1 MMKLH
6 TKMKE
11 MIINAPHIADAVLD
25 CVADGVFTVDR
36 DFRIT
41 YFNQAAEDIL
51 GYDRREVLGRQC
63 SEIFKSTICDN
74 GCGLKR
80 SLEHDRPVMMRAI
93 YVTNANG
100 DRLPVCISAGVL
112 RNEDGEVIGAVE
124 TFRDLTHIEMV
135 RTEGRPKI
143 LPNII
148 GRSPAMARVFELV
161 PIVAETDSTVL
172 IEGESGTGKELV
184 ARAVHE
190 LSSRRDKPMVVVNC
204 GSIPDTLLES
214 ELFGHKAGSFTDARR
229 DKPGRF
235 ELAEGGTIFLDEIG
249 DVSPALQARL
259 LRVLQERVVEPLGG
273 TEPRPVNVRVI
284 SATNKNVAQLVA
296 EGLFRKD
303 LYYRINVVKI
313 SVPPLR
319 DRRDDIPLLVDTLIR
334 RSNEKGREIEGV
346 APEVMDVLMHHDY
359 PGNVRELQNILEHA
373 AVLCPKGVIKL
384 THLPED
390 LTGPRCSTPECQD
403 VIDSLQRS
411 LIVAALERNN
421 GNRRAAAEE
430 LAVHPTTLWRRAKR
444 LGIEMPDVDG
454 RNQPRRR

>member
-1 MMKLH
+1 
-6 TKMKE
+6 
-11 MIINAPHIADAVLD
+11 MIIKAPHAADAVLD
-25 CVADGVFTVDR
+25 CVADGVFTVDG

-51 GYDRREVLGRQC
+51 GYDRREVLGRPC
-63 SEIFKSTICDN
+63 SEIFKSSICEN

-80 SLEHDRPVMMRAI
+80 SLEHDRPGMMRAI
-93 YVTNANG
+93 YVTNADG
-100 DRLPVCISAGVL
+100 HRLPVCISAGVL
-112 RNEDGEVIGAVE
+112 RNESGEVIGAVE

-135 RTEGRPKI
+135 RTEGRRKI

-148 GRSPAMARVFELV
+148 GQSPAMARVFELV
-161 PIVAETDSTVL
+161 PIVAESDSTVL

-190 LSSRRDKPMVVVNC
+190 LSPRRDKPMVVVNC

-214 ELFGHKAGSFTDARR
+214 ELFGHKAGSFTDARH

-259 LRVLQERVVEPLGG
+259 LRVLQERVIEPLGG
-273 TEPRPVNVRVI
+273 TDPRPVDVRVI
-284 SATNKNVAQLVA
+284 SATNKNVSQLVA

-313 SVPPLR
+313 SIPPLR
-319 DRRDDIPLLVDTLIR
+319 DRRDDIPLLVDAMIR
-334 RSNEKGREIEGV
+334 RSNDQGREIEGV
-346 APEVMDVLMHHDY
+346 APEVMDVLMHHSY
-359 PGNVRELQNILEHA
+359 PGNVRELQNILEYA

-384 THLPED
+384 SHLPDE
-390 LTGPRCSTPECQD
+390 LGGPECGGPECQD
-403 VIDSLQRS
+403 MVDSLQRS
-411 LIVAALERNN
+411 LIVAALERHN

-444 LGIEMPDVDG
+444 LGIEMPEADG
-454 RNQPRRR
+454 RNQPRRH

>member
-1 MMKLH
+1 MKFH

-11 MIINAPHIADAVLD
+11 IIINAPHVADAVLD

-51 GYDRREVLGRQC
+51 GYDRRLVLGRPC
-63 SEIFKSTICDN
+63 SEVFKSSICEN

-93 YVTNANG
+93 YVTNADG

-112 RNEDGEVIGAVE
+112 RNDSGEVIGAVE

-135 RTEGRPKI
+135 KTEGGRKI

-148 GRSPAMARVFELV
+148 GQSPAMARVFELV
-161 PIVAETDSTVL
+161 PIVAESDSTVL

-190 LSSRRDKPMVVVNC
+190 LSPRRDKPMVVVNC

-214 ELFGHKAGSFTDARR
+214 ELFGHKAGSFTDARH

-259 LRVLQERVVEPLGG
+259 LRVLQERVIEPLGG
-273 TEPRPVNVRVI
+273 TEPRPVDVRVI
-284 SATNKNVAQLVA
+284 SATNKNVSQLVA

-313 SVPPLR
+313 SIPPLR
-319 DRRDDIPLLVDTLIR
+319 DRRDDIPLLVDAMIR
-334 RSNEKGREIEGV
+334 RSNEQGREIEGV
-346 APEVMDVLMHHDY
+346 APEVMDVLMHHSF
-359 PGNVRELQNILEHA
+359 PGNVRELQNILEYA

-384 THLPED
+384 THLPDEF
-390 LTGPRCSTPECQD
+390 TGPECGAPECQD
-403 VIDSLQRS
+403 VMDSLQRS
-411 LIVAALERNN
+411 LIVGALERHN

-430 LAVHPTTLWRRAKR
+430 LSVHPTTLWRRAKR
-444 LGIEMPDVDG
+444 LGIEMPEADG
-454 RNQPRRR
+454 RNQPRRQ

>member
-1 MMKLH
+1 MV
-6 TKMKE
+6 
-11 MIINAPHIADAVLD
+11 INAPHVADAVLD
-25 CVADGVFTVDR
+25 CVADGVFTVDT

-51 GYDRREVLGRQC
+51 GYDRRQVLGRPC
-63 SEIFKSTICDN
+63 SEIFKSSICEN

-93 YVTNANG
+93 YVTNADG
-100 DRLPVCISAGVL
+100 QRLPVCISAGVL
-112 RNEDGEVIGAVE
+112 RNESGEVIGAVE

-135 RTEGRPKI
+135 RTEGRRKI

-148 GRSPAMARVFELV
+148 GQSPAMARVFELV
-161 PIVAETDSTVL
+161 PIVAESDSTVL

-229 DKPGRF
+229 DRPGRF

-259 LRVLQERVVEPLGG
+259 LRVLQERVIEPLGG
-273 TEPRPVNVRVI
+273 TEPRPVDVRVI
-284 SATNKNVAQLVA
+284 SATNKNVSHLVA

-313 SVPPLR
+313 SIPPLR
-319 DRRDDIPLLVDTLIR
+319 DRRDDIPLLVDAMIR
-334 RSNEKGREIEGV
+334 RSNEQGREIEGV
-346 APEVMDVLMHHDY
+346 APEVMDVLLHHSY
-359 PGNVRELQNILEHA
+359 PGNVRELQNILEYA
-373 AVLCPKGVIKL
+373 AVLCPRGVIKL
-384 THLPED
+384 SHLPDE
-390 LTGPRCSTPECQD
+390 LGGPECGAPECHEL
-403 VIDSLQRS
+403 VDSLQRS
-411 LIVAALERNN
+411 LIVAALERHH

-430 LAVHPTTLWRRAKR
+430 LSVHPTTLWRRAKR
-444 LGIEMPDVDG
+444 LGIEMPEVDG
-454 RNQPRRR
+454 RSHPRRR